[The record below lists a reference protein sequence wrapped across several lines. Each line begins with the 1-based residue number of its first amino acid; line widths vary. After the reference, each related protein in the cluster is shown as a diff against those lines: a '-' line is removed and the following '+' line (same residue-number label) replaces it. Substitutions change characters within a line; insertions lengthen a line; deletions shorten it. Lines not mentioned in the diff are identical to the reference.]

1 MGALEQFV
9 KTAVAKLIPQDY
21 PHLKEPAV
29 MYATITGA
37 RKLEETYELDDLVI
51 YNDESGGSYKGHIV
65 AHWYEYTLRVVD
77 RFGNLDAKFPEL
89 PSVRS
94 KKQFQKGATVSIG
107 LAYGDLSPTIIEEV
121 IL

>member
-37 RKLEETYELDDLVI
+37 RKLEETYV
-51 YNDESGGSYKGHIV
+51 Y
-65 AHWYEYTLRVVD
+65 R
-77 RFGNLDAKFPEL
+77 
-89 PSVRS
+89 SVL
-94 KKQFQKGATVSIG
+94 G
-107 LAYGDLSPTIIEEV
+107 
-121 IL
+121 

>member
-29 MYATITGA
+29 MYATITGV
-37 RKLEETYELDDLVI
+37 RKLEETYELNDLVI

-94 KKQFQKGATVSIG
+94 KKQFRKGATVSIG

>member
-77 RFGNLDAKFPEL
+77 RFGNVDETFPAL
-89 PSVRS
+89 PGVRS
-94 KKQFQKGATVSIG
+94 KAQYKAGAVVAVA
-107 LAYGDLSPTIIEEV
+107 LAYGDSPAIIGEV
-121 IL
+121 QL

>member
-1 MGALEQFV
+1 MEPLNSLSNRRCKAH
-9 KTAVAKLIPQDY
+9 TAGLSASQGTGCHVCDY
-21 PHLKEPAV
+21 H
-29 MYATITGA
+29 GA
-37 RKLEETYELDDLVI
+37 RKLEETYELNDLVI